1 MVKFVALYKTPQDRE
16 EFEKHY
22 FDVHVPLVAKIPGLI
37 KTEITRLSGFPGMD
51 SKFFLMAEMYF
62 ETMDKLNEG
71 MASIEG
77 RAAGKDLIG
86 FAKDYVVLM
95 NGEVI

>member
-1 MVKFVALYKTPQDRE
+1 
-16 EFEKHY
+16 
-22 FDVHVPLVAKIPGLI
+22 
-37 KTEITRLSGFPGMD
+37 
-51 SKFFLMAEMYF
+51 MYF